1 MARRR
6 VLVAIVPPATVAEQV
21 RTLRWALGDRR
32 PERIVPHVTV
42 VPPFNVATDDVDRF
56 RRHIRSVVLA
66 TTPFSV
72 SVSGLATFA
81 PSTPTIH
88 LEVHDGG
95 SGALT
100 QLRSRLGLDGLVPVD
115 GRPFRPHMTV
125 RSRASD
131 EQIEAA
137 LVAGSPLFSIP
148 VNDPTDGSGDPAS
161 DPRMRWEV
169 GSVQLMEQHHRAGI
183 GTLWQPIAEEP
194 FGPPV
199 VVGRGGVELVI
210 RTTAI
215 VDTTPG
221 ASGSGDA
228 ADHSEGVEHERSDEW
243 SEQGAHDAVG
253 DRPGI
258 DAAHGQ
264 ALCVTAERP
273 DVIGRPIGS
282 VVGKV
287 RGPYAGLHWL
297 RVGHEHRGMGVGRQM
312 LAHWIH
318 GANVAGADVVLFETT
333 DADAECPELV
343 DFLAGAGFTRV
354 GRWLVRDSRSEPG

>member
-6 VLVAIVPPATVAEQV
+6 VLVAIVPPVTVAEQV

-32 PERIVPHVTV
+32 PERIVPHVTI

-210 RTTAI
+210 RTTS
-215 VDTTPG
+215 VF
-221 ASGSGDA
+221 DA
-228 ADHSEGVEHERSDEW
+228 APWEDGEFP
-243 SEQGAHDAVG
+243 
-253 DRPGI
+253 PGI

-264 ALCVTAERP
+264 ALCVTAERA
-273 DVIGRPIGS
+273 DVIGRPIG
-282 VVGKV
+282 GAMGQV
-287 RGPYAGLHWL
+287 RDRYAELHWL
-297 RVGHEHRGMGVGRQM
+297 RVSHEHRGMGVGRHV
-312 LAHWIH
+312 LGHWIH

-333 DADAECPELV
+333 DADAGCPELV

-354 GRWLVRDSRSEPG
+354 GRWLVRDPGSEPA